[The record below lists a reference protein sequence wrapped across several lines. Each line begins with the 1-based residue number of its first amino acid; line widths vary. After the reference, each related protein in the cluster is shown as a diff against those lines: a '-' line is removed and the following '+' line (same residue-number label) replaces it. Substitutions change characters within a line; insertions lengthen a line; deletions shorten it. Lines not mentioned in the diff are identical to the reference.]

1 MTKYKTGFIRSKKWL
16 DMRLLIVLIVA
27 LITTLAVAC
36 AGDDEAAGQ
45 PQQPAPAAPAVQAQL
60 GQVAKPAAPAAP
72 AQPEPAAPAAKA
84 TEAEPA
90 PTTAPAMAV
99 AKPRPAPVAKDE
111 GVRRGGHLK
120 VGAGQRFPAKWD
132 LTQGSAWHFTMHFR
146 RHYSG
151 ILQLSPRDGQTVIPD
166 LAESWEFNQSSD
178 VLTVNLREGVQ
189 WHDGEPF
196 TVEDV
201 QFSLDRWVN
210 PPTGIA
216 QPRVSGFLNITGTEK
231 LDEQT
236 LNISLEGP
244 NVDFLLDL
252 ADAWHIMVPEHIVQM
267 EGGINSS
274 ERLIGTGPFVLKDAE
289 RDSFDTSE
297 ANPNYFLTAPDGNP
311 YPYLDLV
318 TVHQFTDWATSVAAF
333 RTHLVDFVN
342 PLVDLDKGFGTKRDE
357 GDLVEFEAWFPSGV
371 SFIALNG
378 QKSPFNDFRA
388 RKALHLALDRTQLV
402 EQQKIPGQPP
412 QHFEVSFLGDTD
424 PNLGDLFTY
433 PGYNP
438 DTRDEDV
445 AEAKRLFQEVGL
457 TEFDLLTP
465 SFTTYINL

>member
-45 PQQPAPAAPAVQAQL
+45 PQQPAPAAQAVQAQL
-60 GQVAKPAAPAAP
+60 GQVAQPAAPAAP

-178 VLTVNLREGVQ
+178 VLTVNVI
-189 WHDGEPF
+189 D
-196 TVEDV
+196 
-201 QFSLDRWVN
+201 
-210 PPTGIA
+210 
-216 QPRVSGFLNITGTEK
+216 
-231 LDEQT
+231 
-236 LNISLEGP
+236 
-244 NVDFLLDL
+244 
-252 ADAWHIMVPEHIVQM
+252 
-267 EGGINSS
+267 
-274 ERLIGTGPFVLKDAE
+274 
-289 RDSFDTSE
+289 
-297 ANPNYFLTAPDGNP
+297 
-311 YPYLDLV
+311 
-318 TVHQFTDWATSVAAF
+318 
-333 RTHLVDFVN
+333 
-342 PLVDLDKGFGTKRDE
+342 
-357 GDLVEFEAWFPSGV
+357 
-371 SFIALNG
+371 
-378 QKSPFNDFRA
+378 
-388 RKALHLALDRTQLV
+388 
-402 EQQKIPGQPP
+402 
-412 QHFEVSFLGDTD
+412 
-424 PNLGDLFTY
+424 
-433 PGYNP
+433 
-438 DTRDEDV
+438 
-445 AEAKRLFQEVGL
+445 
-457 TEFDLLTP
+457 
-465 SFTTYINL
+465 